1 MRRNTRLWRRDS
13 FLQFYIRA
21 ITANEWLD
29 WKLRTIILS
38 QDQKYIAF
46 SSGPILFRTSALL
59 LSDSVMILSLTTSMF
74 PAAGCCLAELQQ
86 GARALCPCPLGA
98 GPRWTRRRSG
108 RQTPP
113 SPPAPSCPSWTP
125 LLALAGQPEQQGGRG
140 TQGSCRLTLAPSRA
154 THGQLVGGMVVVLLL
169 ARRPPQHWLRTAP
182 ASNCCLSSLL
192 RCVRYVHY
200 ARTQTGNSRL
210 KFGKLTQA
218 LDCLC
223 LQMFFFPTSGSG
235 QTGSSYIINSDLL
248 RIFTTGFPNARG
260 DTSYH
265 KFAQFSEFSSCC
277 LLRSQLKSDHMEHWI
292 SHASLSVSLVC
303 FLFAKSYK
311 SYVLNTLPKHYDD
324 NVYNIPAEEMMKAA
338 LLCWD
343 DPTSC

>member
-1 MRRNTRLWRRDS
+1 MNYIQWVWLWLWWITSRQMCLKIELQKNFWRQLQRLFVIVKTWYVLCGHDAKVTLSIGSLFLDGAISFFVHTPAVMRRNTRLWRRDS

-210 KFGKLTQA
+210 KFGKLAQA
-218 LDCLC
+218 LDFVQC
-223 LQMFFFPTSGSG
+223 FFSNIRFRTDWLFL
-235 QTGSSYIINSDLL
+235 Y
-248 RIFTTGFPNARG
+248 
-260 DTSYH
+260 Y
-265 KFAQFSEFSSCC
+265 KF
-277 LLRSQLKSDHMEHWI
+277 RSLKNLHNRVSQCKRWHI
-292 SHASLSVSLVC
+292 LS
-303 FLFAKSYK
+303 
-311 SYVLNTLPKHYDD
+311 
-324 NVYNIPAEEMMKAA
+324 
-338 LLCWD
+338 
-343 DPTSC
+343 